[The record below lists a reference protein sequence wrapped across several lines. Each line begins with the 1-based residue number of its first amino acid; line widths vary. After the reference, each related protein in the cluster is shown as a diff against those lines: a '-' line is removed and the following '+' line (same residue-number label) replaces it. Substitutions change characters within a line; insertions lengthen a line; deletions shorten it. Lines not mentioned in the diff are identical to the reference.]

1 MTSHVHGYGCPET
14 EHHAAETPI
23 YDHTAWDFNLAP
35 MRTVEQLRAEYDRQ
49 VAAKLAA
56 GGTA

>member
-1 MTSHVHGYGCPET
+1 MTSHRHIFGCPET
-14 EHHAAETPI
+14 EHHADETPI
-23 YDHTAWDFNLAP
+23 CDRTAWDFNLAP
-35 MRTVEQLRAEYDRQ
+35 LPTVEQLRAEYDRQ